1 MNSALCVVCSRIHR
15 YMYLLV
21 RPNQMFSTQTPPA
34 SATLQRQSASLCWT
48 RKKQIGDK
56 CCELRRTRDVMLLHD
71 EAPVHKSEVSGCSSD
86 MCILRDRYYH
96 PWINVWLIIF
106 FLYFN
111 LSWVLWT
118 CSTLVG
124 VVIFRLSG
132 RWNFFSSSHDKNTPM
147 EVYSVVNRRRRK
159 QQFDHRRIVLQ
170 QLSNTTPRVNTIGY
184 GSLWVLL
191 QKTSIFSISW
201 YSVVVIFFQE
211 AFIL

>member
-1 MNSALCVVCSRIHR
+1 MKRRFTNQKFQAAVLTCVFCEIGISSMNKRSVNH
-15 YMYLLV
+15 
-21 RPNQMFSTQTPPA
+21 
-34 SATLQRQSASLCWT
+34 
-48 RKKQIGDK
+48 
-56 CCELRRTRDVMLLHD
+56 
-71 EAPVHKSEVSGCSSD
+71 
-86 MCILRDRYYH
+86 
-96 PWINVWLIIF
+96 F

-132 RWNFFSSSHDKNTPM
+132 RWNFFLPATIKIPHGSLFSCKSTSTQAAIWSSAHCPAAT
-147 EVYSVVNRRRRK
+147 E
-159 QQFDHRRIVLQ
+159 QHH
-170 QLSNTTPRVNTIGY
+170 TARVNTIGY